1 MTLENLSTVA
11 ALAMLTAL
19 AAAPVVA
26 QAATLPTAVK
36 AGYLNCN
43 EASGWGFV
51 VGSSRALKCTYTSK
65 SGATERYVGSITRVG
80 VDIGYVSGGVML
92 WAVLA
97 PTSDPGRGALAGS
110 YVGVTAGA
118 TVAAGGSANVL
129 VGGSDKSISLQ
140 PVSIEGATGLNLAAG
155 FAGIE
160 LKPATGH
167 EQHQG

>member
-1 MTLENLSTVA
+1 MTFKIPSTIAAFAVTA
-11 ALAMLTAL
+11 ALASGAAMAQTAS
-19 AAAPVVA
+19 
-26 QAATLPTAVK
+26 LPTGLK

-51 VGSSRALKCTYTSK
+51 VGSSRALKCTYTSN
-65 SGATERYVGSITRVG
+65 SGATERYVGSITKLG

-97 PTSDPGRGALAGS
+97 PTSDPGNGALAGS

-118 TVAAGGSANVL
+118 SVAGGGSADVL
-129 VGGSDKSISLQ
+129 VGGSDRSISLQ
-140 PVSIEGATGLNLAAG
+140 PISIEGTTGLNLAAG

-160 LKPATGH
+160 LKPAS
-167 EQHQG
+167 